1 MDNSERLKRL
11 KKRLQEFDA
20 SFESQEARVAWVAQT
35 APLLN
40 FNDRYHQSF
49 AHSAQC
55 MDIRSLPSYT
65 IVRHTNS
72 MKSVVLQAISELE
85 HGLMPNEKPKFGEV
99 NYPEKL
105 TLRWLFV
112 HVPVSFW
119 LWVGGIVIAVLVA
132 GIKIGS
138 SPIYQD
144 TIKPLISALK
154 N

>member
-20 SFESQEARVAWVAQT
+20 SFESQEACVAWAAQT

-40 FNDRYHQSF
+40 FNDRYHRSF
-49 AHSAQC
+49 ANSAQC

-65 IVRHTNS
+65 IVRHSNN
-72 MKSVVLQAISELE
+72 MKSVVLQAITELE
-85 HGLMPNEKPKFGEV
+85 HGLTLNKKPKSGEV

-119 LWVGGIVIAVLVA
+119 LWVGGILLTVVA
-132 GIKIGS
+132 AGSLGRAKSIKIPS
-138 SPIYQD
+138 
-144 TIKPLISALK
+144 
-154 N
+154 NH